1 MKTAPMVLAALVLA
15 GAAEAA
21 TVVLKGGKQL
31 EVTSYQQQ
39 GNYVLVRYAN
49 GRAESY
55 PLSAVDLAA
64 TRAANAVAEE
74 ATAPARPG
82 GPHSPFA
89 QAVAAAGETAARVSD
104 EDVQHI
110 APPEEGGGEAGEQ
123 AAQAGGQVVLLG
135 YDKQLVGENQWAVTA
150 TISNTGTEPV
160 RNVAATVKLLDEKG
174 VTVGSG
180 TASFPGTLGPGQ
192 QGMIST
198 AVVATGEARQI
209 SFEFQWQT
217 IKAARPATA
226 APEGGARPSEATGAG
241 ETGEGAP
248 TPEATPGW
256 EVPPGASPNA
266 LPENPMAV
274 PPLTAPPIAPQVRRG
289 GGGSE
294 G

>member
-1 MKTAPMVLAALVLA
+1 MKTPAMILAALVMA
-15 GAAEAA
+15 GAVDAA

-31 EVTSYQQQ
+31 QVASYQQQ
-39 GNYVLVRYAN
+39 GNYVLVHYAD

-55 PLSAVDLAA
+55 PVAAVDLAA
-64 TRAANAVAEE
+64 TRTANAVAEE
-74 ATAPARPG
+74 APTPVRSG

-89 QAVAAAGETAARVSD
+89 QAVAATGETAARVTD

-110 APPEEGGGEAGEQ
+110 APREEGGEEGGEQ
-123 AAQAGGQVVLLG
+123 AEQAGGQVVLLG
-135 YDKQLVGENQWAVTA
+135 YEKQLVGENQWAVTA
-150 TISNTGTEPV
+150 TISNTGTDPV
-160 RNVAATVKLLDEKG
+160 RNVAATVKLMDEKG

-209 SFEFQWQT
+209 SFEFKWQT
-217 IKAARPATA
+217 IKAARPATPA
-226 APEGGARPSEATGAG
+226 AEGGGQPSEVK
-241 ETGEGAP
+241 
-248 TPEATPGW
+248 PEAPPAEKTPGW

-274 PPLTAPPIAPQVRRG
+274 PPLTTPPIAPQVRRG